1 MNDGRKRTILVITH
15 LYPRFP
21 GCTMAPFL
29 GVWAEHLARQFN
41 MIILVPRHNQA
52 LPERNGV
59 QLRYFKYCFEG
70 WEKFSYTSSL
80 FAKVRGWRL
89 HYHLLAISYFIS
101 YMIKCLIVI
110 KRDKPDIIHSHW
122 FIPAGLIGH
131 FASILTGV
139 PHVVSVYSEGFLIK
153 DHAII
158 RRLARMIF
166 KRAKAVIAISQSIKE
181 QINNVYPEAEVIYPC
196 NRLF

>member
-1 MNDGRKRTILVITH
+1 V
-15 LYPRFP
+15 
-21 GCTMAPFL
+21 
-29 GVWAEHLARQFN
+29 
-41 MIILVPRHNQA
+41 
-52 LPERNGV
+52 
-59 QLRYFKYCFEG
+59 
-70 WEKFSYTSSL
+70 
-80 FAKVRGWRL
+80 

-110 KRDKPDIIHSHW
+110 KREKPDIIHSHW

-131 FASILTGV
+131 IASILTGV

-153 DHAII
+153 DHAIF
-158 RRLARMIF
+158 RWLAKMIF

-181 QINNVYPEAEVIYPC
+181 QIENVYPEAEVVYPC